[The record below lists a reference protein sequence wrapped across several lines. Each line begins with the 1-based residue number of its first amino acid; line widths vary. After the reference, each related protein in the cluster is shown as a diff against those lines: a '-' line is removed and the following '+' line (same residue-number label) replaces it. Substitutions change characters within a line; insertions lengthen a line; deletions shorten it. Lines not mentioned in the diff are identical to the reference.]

1 MESGD
6 VSREA
11 QDTGIGE
18 LMKLSE
24 LECFGSL
31 DFGYNAPGCF
41 LLWVCLTDSHY
52 HVLSEYKFQRMT
64 VYDVGIGIKKR
75 LKDLGVGRLR
85 YVAADPACW
94 QHTGAGRGEAIAETL
109 ARTPIN
115 LPMKKGDNDRLSGWQ
130 RLHELFRAA
139 PDGRPWLTI
148 DESCTYLRRTIPAAV
163 SAKTDA
169 DDVDSSGDDHG
180 IDGLRYGAMSRPS
193 PTRKLLD
200 HGYPKKSCGALL
212 QQAREAAAEAAA

>member
-1 MESGD
+1 
-6 VSREA
+6 
-11 QDTGIGE
+11 
-18 LMKLSE
+18 MKRSD
-24 LECFGSL
+24 LEIFCSMDWGWNS
-31 DFGYNAPGCF
+31 PGCV
-41 LLWVCLTDSHY
+41 LWWVCLADGHF
-52 HVLSEYKFQRMT
+52 HVIGEYKFQRQT
-64 VYDVGIGIKKR
+64 AVEIGAAIWKR
-75 LKDLGVGRLR
+75 NKDLGLGRMR
-85 YVAADPACW
+85 YVAADPAMW
-94 QHTGAGRGEAIAETL
+94 QHTGAGRGESIAETL
-109 ARTPIN
+109 SRQPIG
-115 LPMKKGDNDRLSGWQ
+115 LPMKKSDNDRLNGWA
-130 RLHELFRAA
+130 RVHELLRAA

-180 IDGLRYGAMSRPS
+180 IDCLRYGCMSRPS